1 MLQLRPYQREAVD
14 AIPAWFASNDGNPL
28 VVIPT
33 AGGKS
38 LIIATFIRET
48 LEAWPDTKI
57 LVVTHVK
64 ELIEQ
69 NCAELI
75 GFWPQAP
82 AGIYSAGLNKREHKA
97 QVLFCGIQSIHS
109 KANLLQRVDLILIDE
124 AHLVPRNTETMYGKF
139 LGQLK
144 QINPYIKVVGFT
156 ATPYRLTEGL
166 LHEGPGA
173 MFAGIAY
180 EASVLDLINQG
191 YLCRPT
197 SRKAQRQ
204 IDTRGVKTVGGEFA
218 AGQLEAV
225 ALNPDTVEAI
235 VDEIIAA
242 SADRK
247 GWLIFGCGVKHCE
260 VMHAALTER
269 GIACGV
275 IFGDTPPT
283 ERAKIIADF
292 KAQKLRALC
301 SMGVLTTGFNARH
314 VDLIAIA
321 RPTKSVGLYIQI
333 VGRGTRLHPDKNDCL
348 ILDFGGNITR
358 HGPIDQPVVKQKTG
372 SEKGEMPLKK
382 CPECEE
388 PNKLTARQCFN
399 CGFEFPPPEKQVEIY
414 AGIGAMLSSDIKP
427 EWVIVDKV
435 TYTRHDKAGG
445 QPSLCVSYW
454 CGLTTHKEWIC
465 FEHTGYARAK
475 AVTWWQAR
483 AAQPVPN
490 TVNEALKCHSYL
502 RQPTEI
508 MVRAKG
514 KYTEIVK
521 YKWPV

>member
-144 QINPYIKVVGFT
+144 QINPYIKIVGFT

-260 VMHAALTER
+260 AMHATLTKR

-333 VGRGTRLHPDKNDCL
+333 VGRGTRLHPDKTDCL

-372 SEKGEMPLKK
+372 SEK
-382 CPECEE
+382 
-388 PNKLTARQCFN
+388 A
-399 CGFEFPPPEKQVEIY
+399 
-414 AGIGAMLSSDIKP
+414 
-427 EWVIVDKV
+427 
-435 TYTRHDKAGG
+435 
-445 QPSLCVSYW
+445 
-454 CGLTTHKEWIC
+454 
-465 FEHTGYARAK
+465 
-475 AVTWWQAR
+475 
-483 AAQPVPN
+483 
-490 TVNEALKCHSYL
+490 KCH
-502 RQPTEI
+502 
-508 MVRAKG
+508 
-514 KYTEIVK
+514 
-521 YKWPV
+521 